1 MVRISFYIF
10 GGIGMNDYL
19 ILFFYDVSILYG
31 DTITLDEDFYLNM
44 IDFFM
49 GIYQGEVKDIKDI
62 INKMFDI
69 GGYTNSEEYFIIK
82 QDNLANYMN
91 NILSDSDKL
100 RGVFNSV
107 SVEDGEVIGSLAG
120 YFVNYINIIRE
131 IGIKRI
137 KQ

>member
-1 MVRISFYIF
+1 
-10 GGIGMNDYL
+10 MNDYL

-31 DTITLDEDFYLNM
+31 DTITLDEDFYLDM
-44 IDFFM
+44 MDFFI
-49 GIYQGEVKDIKDI
+49 GIYQSEFKEI

-107 SVEDGEVIGSLAG
+107 SVEDGEVIGSLVG

>member
-1 MVRISFYIF
+1 
-10 GGIGMNDYL
+10 MNDYL

-31 DTITLDEDFYLNM
+31 DTITLDEDFYLDM
-44 IDFFM
+44 MDFFI
-49 GIYQGEVKDIKDI
+49 GIYQSEFKEI

>member
-1 MVRISFYIF
+1 
-10 GGIGMNDYL
+10 MNDYL

-31 DTITLDEDFYLNM
+31 DTITLDEDFYLDM
-44 IDFFM
+44 MDFFI
-49 GIYQGEVKDIKDI
+49 GIYQSEVKEI

-69 GGYTNSEEYFIIK
+69 GGYTNSEECFIIK

-91 NILSDSDKL
+91 NILSNSDKL
-100 RGVFNSV
+100 IGVFNSV

>member
-1 MVRISFYIF
+1 
-10 GGIGMNDYL
+10 MNDYL

-31 DTITLDEDFYLNM
+31 DTITLDEDFYLDM
-44 IDFFM
+44 MDFFI
-49 GIYQGEVKDIKDI
+49 GIYHSEVKEI

-131 IGIKRI
+131 NGIKRI

>member
-1 MVRISFYIF
+1 MVRISCYIF

-31 DTITLDEDFYLNM
+31 DTITLDEDFYLDM
-44 IDFFM
+44 MDFFI
-49 GIYQGEVKDIKDI
+49 GIYQSEVKEI

-69 GGYTNSEEYFIIK
+69 GEYTNSEEYFIIK

-91 NILSDSDKL
+91 NILSNSDKL

-107 SVEDGEVIGSLAG
+107 SVEDGEVIGFLAG

-131 IGIKRI
+131 NGIKRI

>member
-31 DTITLDEDFYLNM
+31 DTITLDEDFYLDM
-44 IDFFM
+44 MDFFI
-49 GIYQGEVKDIKDI
+49 GIYHSEVKEI

>member
-1 MVRISFYIF
+1 MVRISFYLF

-31 DTITLDEDFYLNM
+31 DTITLDEDFYLDM
-44 IDFFM
+44 MDFFI
-49 GIYQGEVKDIKDI
+49 GIYQSEVKEI

-69 GGYTNSEEYFIIK
+69 GEYTNSEECFIIK

-91 NILSDSDKL
+91 NILSNSDKL

-131 IGIKRI
+131 NGIKRI